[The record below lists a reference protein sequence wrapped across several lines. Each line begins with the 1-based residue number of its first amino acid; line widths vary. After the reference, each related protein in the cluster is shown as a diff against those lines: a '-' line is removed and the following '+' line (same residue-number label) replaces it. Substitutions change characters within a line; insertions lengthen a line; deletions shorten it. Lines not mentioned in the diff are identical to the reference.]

1 MADITGKKRSKII
14 TVTSLKGGVGKST
27 VTANLAFALAS
38 RGKRT
43 LAVDCDLSIRN
54 LDLIMG
60 LEDSVV
66 YDLGDALRGDV
77 PPQKTVVPDPRST
90 ELFLCAAPFSDPG
103 DLTEEAF
110 GKVVSALSESGL
122 YDFIII
128 DTPGDAG
135 PALKLATP
143 FSDLS
148 VITTTHN
155 PASLRAA
162 ERTAS
167 VLRAFGAKE
176 YALVINGFS
185 YGETHLGYRPG
196 ILSIIDR
203 SGVPLLGI
211 IPYSESIERYQEEGI
226 LVGQTSLHECRAAF
240 DNIAARICGED
251 VRLFNGFPGG
261 IRKRCMEAI

>member
-1 MADITGKKRSKII
+1 MAEIESKKRSRII

-27 VTANLAFALAS
+27 VTANLAFSLAS

-60 LEDSVV
+60 LEDTVV
-66 YDLGDALRGDV
+66 YDLGDALRGSV
-77 PPQKTVVPDPRST
+77 PPQKAVIPDPRST

-110 GKVVSALSESGL
+110 KSVISELSESGM
-122 YDFIII
+122 YDYIII

-135 PALKLATP
+135 PALKLASP
-143 FSDLS
+143 LSDLS
-148 VITTTHN
+148 VIVTTHN

-162 ERTAS
+162 ERTVS
-167 VLRAFGAKE
+167 VLRSFGAE
-176 YALVINGFS
+176 EHALVINGFS

-211 IPYSESIERYQEEGI
+211 IPYSESIQRYQEEGI

-240 DNIAARICGED
+240 DNIAARICGDD

-261 IRKRCMEAI
+261 TRKRYMEAI